1 MIIFIN
7 YWDVWGNETD
17 GWDVNDVS
25 RHTLKDTD
33 TPNTETDVL
42 AVLIDNDIV
51 HSDTT
56 LGDLDLEFSE
66 CSVEITERKTQRP
79 FGRLEWEI

>member
-7 YWDVWGNETD
+7 YWDVWGNQFE
-17 GWDVNDVS
+17 GYEVNDVS
-25 RHTLKDTD
+25 RHTLKNTD
-33 TPNTETDVL
+33 TPKTETDVL

-51 HSDTT
+51 HADTT
-56 LGDLDLEFSE
+56 LGDLDIEFSE
-66 CSVEITERKTQRP
+66 FSVEITERKTGRP

>member
-7 YWDVWGNETD
+7 YWDVWGNEND

-25 RHTLKDTD
+25 RHTLKNSE
-33 TPNTETDVL
+33 PPKTETDVL

-51 HSDTT
+51 YADIT
-56 LGDLDLEFSE
+56 LEDLTLEFSE
-66 CSVEITERKTQRP
+66 CSVEITEFKTGRP

>member
-33 TPNTETDVL
+33 TPKTDADVL

-56 LGDLDLEFSE
+56 LGDLDIEFSE
-66 CSVEITERKTQRP
+66 CSVEITESKTHRP

>member
-51 HSDTT
+51 HADTT
-56 LGDLDLEFSE
+56 LGDLDIEFSE
-66 CSVEITERKTQRP
+66 CSVEITESKTQRP